1 MKPLDV
7 KTKFYNAE
15 SDEVFLEAQVQ
26 NITLGNINLDRVV
39 LEPSSVFTGQVRFI
53 TWLWNMHNRP
63 NLKLQHIMWL
73 KGCLFF
79 RVTPLIMREMKI
91 WIFKLFFPTF
101 FYTFS
106 QKCFYFPLQTDFSST
121 SANKTIKNAVHRSN
135 IPNFRGIQN
144 KGIIDVLDQIF

>member
-1 MKPLDV
+1 
-7 KTKFYNAE
+7 
-15 SDEVFLEAQVQ
+15 
-26 NITLGNINLDRVV
+26 
-39 LEPSSVFTGQVRFI
+39 
-53 TWLWNMHNRP
+53 
-63 NLKLQHIMWL
+63 MWL

-121 SANKTIKNAVHRSN
+121 SANKTIKKCSN

-144 KGIIDVLDQIF
+144 RGLSMFWIKFSKICLLRILGKTKIKCDKKIFCEWIFFLLFSTISSKIVWEVTTVLMYYLITFTADF

>member
-1 MKPLDV
+1 
-7 KTKFYNAE
+7 
-15 SDEVFLEAQVQ
+15 
-26 NITLGNINLDRVV
+26 
-39 LEPSSVFTGQVRFI
+39 
-53 TWLWNMHNRP
+53 
-63 NLKLQHIMWL
+63 MWL

-144 KGIIDVLDQIF
+144 KGLSMFWIKFSKICLLRILGKTKIKCDKKNFLWMNFFSFVFQNFIKNCMRSHNSSNVLFNNIYCRFLIFCGLFVAYIIYT